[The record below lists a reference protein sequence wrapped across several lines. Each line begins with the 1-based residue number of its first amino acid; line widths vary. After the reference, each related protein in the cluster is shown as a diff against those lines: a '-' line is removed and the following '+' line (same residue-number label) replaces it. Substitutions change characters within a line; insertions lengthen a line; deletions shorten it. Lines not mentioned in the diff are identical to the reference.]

1 MATFKD
7 DFMWGGS
14 VSCMQTEGAWDEG
27 GKGLTIYDLN
37 KTKCGSD
44 FKVAIDFYHRYKEDI
59 ALFKEMG
66 FNAYRFSVSWA
77 RIFPDGEGAV
87 NEEGLAFYDAVI
99 DELIASGIEPIV
111 CLYHFDMPVAL
122 LKKYGGWSGKGT
134 LEAFKVYTETLLKR
148 FSTRVKYYIPF
159 NEQNAATL
167 ITEMQLPK
175 EMPENE
181 RKMQAMRAVHNM
193 FLASASLK
201 VLAEK
206 YAPHA
211 KIGGMVNFT
220 PFYAATAKPADVL
233 AAQIA
238 NRTYNYRTL
247 DVLALGIYPADLM
260 AEFEKAGIS
269 GEITAEDLDLI
280 SKGKADFIA
289 HSYYMSSLVNEDSLK
304 SGGNILLAALNNP
317 LKNEFITETEWGW
330 GIDPTGIRL
339 TVKEI
344 WDRYHLPVFTIECG
358 IGVDEQLNAAGTVED
373 DYRISYLTDHINELK
388 KAVSEDGVDLMG
400 FLTWGPIDILS
411 SQGEMRKR
419 YGFIYVNRTD
429 TEILDLKR
437 SKKKSFDWF
446 KVVIAENAENI

>member
-1 MATFKD
+1 MITNQKPLPAHS
-7 DFMWGGS
+7 G
-14 VSCMQTEGAWDEG
+14 
-27 GKGLTIYDLN
+27 
-37 KTKCGSD
+37 
-44 FKVAIDFYHRYKEDI
+44 R
-59 ALFKEMG
+59 G
-66 FNAYRFSVSWA
+66 F
-77 RIFPDGEGAV
+77 
-87 NEEGLAFYDAVI
+87 
-99 DELIASGIEPIV
+99 
-111 CLYHFDMPVAL
+111 L
-122 LKKYGGWSGKGT
+122 LKFLS
-134 LEAFKVYTETLLKR
+134 LNLL
-148 FSTRVKYYIPF
+148 
-159 NEQNAATL
+159 Q
-167 ITEMQLPK
+167 
-175 EMPENE
+175 
-181 RKMQAMRAVHNM
+181 
-193 FLASASLK
+193 FLS
-201 VLAEK
+201 
-206 YAPHA
+206 
-211 KIGGMVNFT
+211 F
-220 PFYAATAKPADVL
+220 
-233 AAQIA
+233 
-238 NRTYNYRTL
+238 
-247 DVLALGIYPADLM
+247 YPADLM

-446 KVVIAENAENI
+446 KAVITENAENI